1 MVITTTDPGTS
12 SSNVAAAAAAT
23 QQQQQRDGGIPLNV
37 SDDASIRH
45 AASVA
50 AYSLQSF
57 YNGNRTG
64 GTLGKF
70 PYPPYYWWLS
80 GAAWDGML
88 HYWLFT
94 GDESYNNITWMALV
108 SQISPTNN
116 YLPVAEMF
124 DEGNDDIAF
133 WAFAAMFAAEHSF
146 PDPPSPRYP
155 SWLRICE
162 NVFDDFVT
170 RWEKSSDTCGGGLR
184 WQVFSSSAGWDYKNS
199 ISNGGFF
206 QLAARLARYTGNG
219 TYLTWA
225 EKVWDWSER
234 IGLVEAT
241 DLNVYDGAGID
252 SGLNCTKL
260 DHTQWSY
267 NIAVYLYGAAVMHN
281 ITVPAG
287 TGVRQRRGVW
297 TNRTEGLLGVA
308 ERVFFGADDGG
319 SDGLKNASGVMV
331 EQACEL
337 DWSCDVDQFSFKAY
351 LARWMADTTVLVPH
365 LKGRVGGL
373 LKSSAKVAV
382 KACTNVDAGDA
393 RFKCGAHWYMGK
405 WDGSIG
411 VGQSLSVLEVVQSLL
426 VNDTKAPEYGWIS
439 LGGG

>member
-1 MVITTTDPGTS
+1 MTDPGI
-12 SSNVAAAAAAT
+12 SSNVAAA
-23 QQQQQRDGGIPLNV
+23 QHDGIPLNI

-45 AASVA
+45 AASMA

-64 GTLGKF
+64 GILGKF

-88 HYWLFT
+88 HYWLYT
-94 GDESYNNITWMALV
+94 GDGSYNDITWTALV

-116 YLPVAEMF
+116 YLPIAEMF

-146 PDPPSPRYP
+146 LEPPSPRYP
-155 SWLRICE
+155 SWLGICE
-162 NVFDDFVT
+162 NVFNDFIA
-170 RWEKSSDTCGGGLR
+170 RWKRASDTCGGGLR
-184 WQVFSSSAGWDYKNS
+184 WQVFPSSAGWDYKNS

-206 QLAARLARYTGNG
+206 QLAARLARYTGNE
-219 TYLTWA
+219 TYLVWA
-225 EKVWDWSER
+225 ERVWDWSER
-234 IGLVEAT
+234 IGLVDA
-241 DLNVYDGAGID
+241 DLSVYDGAGID
-252 SGLNCTKL
+252 GGLNCTRL

-297 TNRTEGLLGVA
+297 TNRTEGLLDVA
-308 ERVFFGADDGG
+308 ERVFFGDGDG
-319 SDGLKNASGVMV
+319 DGLTNATGIMV

-337 DWSCDVDQFSFKAY
+337 DWSCNVDQFSFKAY

-365 LKGRVGGL
+365 LKGRVGGM
-373 LKSSAKVAV
+373 LKSSAKAAV
-382 KACTNVDAGDA
+382 RACTSVDGGEA
-393 RFKCGAHWYMGK
+393 RVKCGAHWYMGE

-426 VNDTKAPEYGWIS
+426 VNETKAPEYGWIS
-439 LGGG
+439 LGDDGR